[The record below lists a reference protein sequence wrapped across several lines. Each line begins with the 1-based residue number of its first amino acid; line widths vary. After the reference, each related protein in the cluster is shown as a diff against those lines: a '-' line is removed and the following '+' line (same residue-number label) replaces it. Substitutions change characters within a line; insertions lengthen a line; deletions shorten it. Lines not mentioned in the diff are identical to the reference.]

1 MAQDSALRNSGRRL
15 RSIVGWSLLAIAVF
29 ATLPFILLLLA
40 SPADPQV
47 WGALVAALVV
57 AALGGRLAFADER

>member
-1 MAQDSALRNSGRRL
+1 MAQGSVLRNGGRRV
-15 RSIVGWSLLAIAVF
+15 RSIVGWTLLVVAAF